1 MLSHHRVETP
11 RGHNG
16 LVLDRRCQGPGHSQ
30 GQSNSHGTQNAGLK
44 VESAALHFSF
54 PHLLAWRLQLD
65 VFPVL
70 SSLLTATLFRFHGS
84 AKVI

>member
-16 LVLDRRCQGPGHSQ
+16 PVLDRRCQGPGHSQ

-44 VESAALHFSF
+44 VEAALYFF
-54 PHLLAWRLQLD
+54 FHLLAWRLQLD

-70 SSLLTATLFRFHGS
+70 SSLLTATPFRFHGS